1 MSSLRKLTK
10 AVIPKF
16 TEEDFERLRSLAH
29 QDGKC
34 LGEWCRDRLLE
45 VVDGVRPTTSD
56 HALLAEIVAV
66 EDIVVDLLCAF
77 GHDGKLTSQKAQEI
91 VDAAHERKYRDVPAL
106 FKYARSRNE
115 SNRTNR

>member
-10 AVIPKF
+10 AVTPKF

-29 QDGKC
+29 RDGKC

-45 VVDGVRPTTSD
+45 VVDGVPPTTSD

-106 FKYARSRNE
+106 FKYAHSRNE
-115 SNRTNR
+115 LKRPNR